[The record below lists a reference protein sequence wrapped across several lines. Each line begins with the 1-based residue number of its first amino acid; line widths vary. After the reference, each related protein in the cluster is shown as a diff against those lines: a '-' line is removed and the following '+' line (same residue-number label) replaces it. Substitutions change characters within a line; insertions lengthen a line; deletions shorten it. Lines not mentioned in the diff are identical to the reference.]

1 MQICVDVGRLEVY
14 RDTLKRAFGASAY
27 MAIAECLVQTVLL
40 TDDAGN
46 PDVVSTAVLP
56 KIPHSNSCKR
66 VPNRPLRPRRPY
78 YPAEADLEFQ
88 ARACNTLAF
97 GAVARSAA
105 HRHRARRPAHWPRE
119 RTGAHTATMP
129 WRSGR
134 AAAKGVPLPQ
144 PQRRRPASVARRP
157 REGPSLRRAA
167 HLRTAGGAAG
177 ARAGGWDR
185 PPRDGPPRTAPL
197 DGVRNRRRAA
207 ATEVGAQTRSSAGH
221 RRCVEPRKLLRAVA
235 GRNSG
240 RWGGVGRQ
248 APSGPCDP
256 CGRAVLLSHIIPFA
270 FSVIATLP
278 TLTRPQIPEDTN
290 AECHL

>member
-144 PQRRRPASVARRP
+144 PQRRWPASVARRP
-157 REGPSLRRAA
+157 REAPSLRRAA
-167 HLRTAGGAAG
+167 HVRTASGAAG
-177 ARAGGWDR
+177 VHGETLQQSLVPDAILDRATQTWITR
-185 PPRDGPPRTAPL
+185 IRDSSRFAHSFFL
-197 DGVRNRRRAA
+197 L
-207 ATEVGAQTRSSAGH
+207 GA
-221 RRCVEPRKLLRAVA
+221 LLLA
-235 GRNSG
+235 
-240 RWGGVGRQ
+240 
-248 APSGPCDP
+248 
-256 CGRAVLLSHIIPFA
+256 H
-270 FSVIATLP
+270 
-278 TLTRPQIPEDTN
+278 TN
-290 AECHL
+290 EWMKIV